1 MNSGGAEG
9 EVRGESTVWK
19 THRWRVMAY
28 NFDLLF
34 LEQHGLSGAP
44 ESPIVHVYARNLQS
58 CGYPDDRYTGVQLL
72 TPRCHSLREIE
83 AEINR
88 LHDELELMRKAA
100 RTKFKSIQDTARPL
114 YAGLPRM

>member
-1 MNSGGAEG
+1 
-9 EVRGESTVWK
+9 
-19 THRWRVMAY
+19 MAY

-34 LEQHGLSGAP
+34 LEQHGQSGTP

-58 CGYPDDRYTGVQLL
+58 CGYPDERYTGVQLL

-114 YAGLPRM
+114 YAGLPRL

>member
-1 MNSGGAEG
+1 
-9 EVRGESTVWK
+9 
-19 THRWRVMAY
+19 
-28 NFDLLF
+28 LLF

-44 ESPIVHVYARNLQS
+44 ELPIVHVYPRNLQS
-58 CGYPDDRYTGVQLL
+58 CGYPDERYTEVQLL

-100 RTKFKSIQDTARPL
+100 RTQFQSIQHTARPL
-114 YAGLPRM
+114 YAGVPRL

>member
-1 MNSGGAEG
+1 MDSP
-9 EVRGESTVWK
+9 VWK
-19 THRWRVMAY
+19 NIAGGLWLTILIFSSLNNTGSIRRPRIADCSRVRKKPAI
-28 NFDLLF
+28 LWV
-34 LEQHGLSGAP
+34 SGRQ
-44 ESPIVHVYARNLQS
+44 IQR
-58 CGYPDDRYTGVQLL
+58 VQLL

-114 YAGLPRM
+114 YAGLPRL